1 MTEEFAHPKFW
12 AAGVG
17 RNQYKWSCLACKD
30 DKWRD
35 VRSARRHEKTTLHQ
49 ENVGH
54 LLSPH
59 LCPSSS
65 PPRPDPTSPLLNLL
79 ADFSESGSP
88 PHGVSRAA
96 TPSNN
101 DGSIQLDWDAIDHE
115 QLYLPSAHDEQLTTM
130 ASSLAA
136 WLADGDDAISS
147 DEDVSNSPDV
157 EGEEYCPEPL
167 QPGATRS
174 SQRAG
179 DAAPANPAWF
189 PWPDKQTCILDILRH
204 LPRSLFSDAQL
215 QVILWGLAI
224 LGVDN
229 VPSTKTLKDI
239 DNSLQSQYGIPS
251 VRYQGALGHIYYV
264 NHLPS
269 IIAQEMANPRVRPH
283 IRHYPED
290 AGGRLDQPWQATRWL
305 YEIDPTV
312 ATPMIR
318 KGRQDFYVF
327 ELAKLMDGTMV
338 VPQRWYTKPSALLTS
353 PPFELEYWARAWRAH
368 PVVSGHTRGYV
379 IHTYDTIEVPAS
391 SLLLSFPHLLQTH
404 QVDGQPDPCNIIGL
418 IEMRGH
424 GVLPWTLTD
433 PVVGNIWRARAKGHR
448 VLSYMIWLYC
458 DDTSGNM
465 SKKWNKHNSFL
476 FTAAGLPRALVHKE
490 SNIHFLATSNIAPP
504 LEMLD
509 GIVAQLEHAQMH
521 GIWAWDIEAREMVL
535 VIPAVLAMLGDNPMQ
550 SELAC
555 HVGLQGKFF
564 CRNCWVQ
571 GVGAE
576 SSEHPQVPQPDDDT
590 CSIETASHMTDSD
603 RSTHGG
609 VTQRLKGKGR
619 RSETMQGLVDRARR
633 FLGANTPRTR
643 QHTVEKLR
651 SMFHEVTSGMG
662 KTRYAK
668 MKTDTGIKDTYM
680 DVFVE
685 RILKRV
691 KGIRAGTDR
700 FTEAV
705 NAITQG
711 RSVEEFMSPVW
722 RIKGLD
728 PHQDTPVEVL
738 HVILLGFVKYFWRDA
753 ISRMNDDQKAELQVR
768 LASFDTSGLGIPPLA
783 AQTFVQYAGSLT
795 GRDFRAICQAAPF
808 VLYDLVPRECY
819 EAFLA
824 LSSLVPLVW
833 QPCIDN
839 IDRHLADLRAA
850 IDHFLNCTARW
861 TPRWFNKPKFHILRH
876 LPDHIQRFGPA
887 ILFATEG
894 FESYNA
900 IIRDHSIHSNRQAP
914 SRDIARGMARCN
926 RVRHLLSSGKFHA
939 RELTELPYSNNE
951 HEWLVPGSGVKS
963 LTSLDIPTFRNV
975 IADYFGLTDDRD
987 PLEAGSCVHDKTR
1000 PRPLEKTITALRV
1013 PYALPRVKRRLYQ
1026 ACRSIVATN
1035 GETCRLGDFVLAREP
1050 RAAGHELPLI
1060 GSLHE
1065 ILQICHSPAQ
1075 QRNQANWLLL
1085 ETFKVTGS
1093 ADIYHLPR
1101 IQPLGWVVLPATAVI
1116 CCVNVQHNC
1125 AGHGCTGSSTVS
1137 VYEEREKTTKTA
1149 KRIEHREPL
1158 DLILN
1163 TAQMRNAC
1171 HVQRFRTPVQQLD
1184 RDWAIHTGAAAEFN
1198 AQKIKMLKTSR
1209 ANATKQPPR
1218 STSQAVPTRFI
1229 NVFHQTDSS

>member
-1 MTEEFAHPKFW
+1 MSKAKNI
-12 AAGVG
+12 V
-17 RNQYKWSCLACKD
+17 
-30 DKWRD
+30 
-35 VRSARRHEKTTLHQ
+35 
-49 ENVGH
+49 
-54 LLSPH
+54 
-59 LCPSSS
+59 
-65 PPRPDPTSPLLNLL
+65 
-79 ADFSESGSP
+79 
-88 PHGVSRAA
+88 
-96 TPSNN
+96 
-101 DGSIQLDWDAIDHE
+101 
-115 QLYLPSAHDEQLTTM
+115 
-130 ASSLAA
+130 
-136 WLADGDDAISS
+136 
-147 DEDVSNSPDV
+147 
-157 EGEEYCPEPL
+157 
-167 QPGATRS
+167 
-174 SQRAG
+174 
-179 DAAPANPAWF
+179 
-189 PWPDKQTCILDILRH
+189 QTCILDILWH
-204 LPRSLFSDAQL
+204 LPRSLFSDVQL

-229 VPSTKTLKDI
+229 
-239 DNSLQSQYGIPS
+239 SQYRIPS

-290 AGGRLDQPWQATRWL
+290 AGGRLDQPPSR
-305 YEIDPTV
+305 
-312 ATPMIR
+312 
-318 KGRQDFYVF
+318 FYVF

-404 QVDGQPDPCNIIGL
+404 QVDGQPDPCNII
-418 IEMRGH
+418 EMRGH

-433 PVVGNIWRARAKGHR
+433 PVVGNIWQ
-448 VLSYMIWLYC
+448 
-458 DDTSGNM
+458 
-465 SKKWNKHNSFL
+465 
-476 FTAAGLPRALVHKE
+476 

-535 VIPAVLAMLGDNPMQ
+535 MIPAVLAMLGDNPMQ

-576 SSEHPQVPQPDDDT
+576 SSEHPQVH
-590 CSIETASHMTDSD
+590 SRGVSHN
-603 RSTHGG
+603 G
-609 VTQRLKGKGR
+609 LKGKGR

-633 FLGANTPRTR
+633 FLGVSIQFVGLRYSDVSTCSRPNTPRTR

-651 SMFHEVTSGMG
+651 SMFHE
-662 KTRYAK
+662 TRYAK

-691 KGIRAGTDR
+691 KGIRAGTDG

-833 QPCIDN
+833 QPCINN

-1013 PYALPRVKRRLYQ
+1013 PYALPRVERRLYQ

-1137 VYEEREKTTKTA
+1137 VYKEREKTTKTA
-1149 KRIEHREPL
+1149 KRIEHCEPL

-1184 RDWAIHTGAAAEFN
+1184 RDWAIHTGAAAEFLMTMRY
-1198 AQKIKMLKTSR
+1198 A
-1209 ANATKQPPR
+1209 
-1218 STSQAVPTRFI
+1218 
-1229 NVFHQTDSS
+1229 